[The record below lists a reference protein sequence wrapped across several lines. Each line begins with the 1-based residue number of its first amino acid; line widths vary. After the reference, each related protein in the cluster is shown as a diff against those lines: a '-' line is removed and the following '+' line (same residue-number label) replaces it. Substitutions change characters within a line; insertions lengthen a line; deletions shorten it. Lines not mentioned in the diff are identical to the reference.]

1 MSHRLAHSLSLLS
14 FTQCPAPPACLE
26 PRGPGAAEG
35 PGLWDQQVLVLDAVR
50 LTGSAALL
58 PVLPQDQTHE

>member
-1 MSHRLAHSLSLLS
+1 MSYRLPHLLSLLS

-35 PGLWDQQVLVLDAVR
+35 PGPWDQQVQFQASV
-50 LTGSAALL
+50 ALSSM
-58 PVLPQDQTHE
+58 P